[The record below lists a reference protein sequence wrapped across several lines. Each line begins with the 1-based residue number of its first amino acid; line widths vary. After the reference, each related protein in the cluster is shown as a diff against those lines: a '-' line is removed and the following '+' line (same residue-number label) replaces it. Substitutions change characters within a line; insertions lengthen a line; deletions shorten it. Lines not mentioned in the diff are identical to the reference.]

1 MRKRDIIERLPIRKI
16 IDSATNFFPLMVIWV
31 LLIVL
36 ISILEQL
43 LTGITHGFSD
53 ERGLVLRSLVNRI
66 LFAIYSS
73 AIIYPI
79 FFILTPATSSNSLI

>member
-1 MRKRDIIERLPIRKI
+1 MRKRDIVERLHIRKI
-16 IDSATNFFPLMVIWV
+16 IDSATKFFPLMVIWV

-53 ERGLVLRSLVNRI
+53 ERGLVLRSLVNGI
-66 LFAIYSS
+66 LFAIYSARIGWAS
-73 AIIYPI
+73 
-79 FFILTPATSSNSLI
+79 FCL